1 MQNKFD
7 LEDAIIKIKET
18 AAPFQ
23 QEGLITDARTEADL
37 KNIELLKQSIEG
49 IGSSLGADLAA
60 SLPEAAQGLTEIEQ
74 LGADVFTSITGNLK
88 SGIKGLIDGT
98 KDLNDVLSD
107 LLSSLADLA
116 LNFAFNALGR
126 GIGIPGFA
134 DGGRPEPGK
143 VSIIGEEGPELFVPD
158 SAGTVIPNDFF
169 EDARNALGDSAGS
182 DSGDNA
188 EAFAVANA
196 AVARNSQTINN
207 RQSTTNQE
215 NSFNSFAEAMMKPGQ
230 STVKFETVN
239 VGDMPMVTRDE
250 ALRIGAQSAK
260 AAEAAVFN
268 ALKNKPS
275 IRRSVGIG

>member
-1 MQNKFD
+1 M
-7 LEDAIIKIKET
+7 
-18 AAPFQ
+18 
-23 QEGLITDARTEADL
+23 
-37 KNIELLKQSIEG
+37 
-49 IGSSLGADLAA
+49 
-60 SLPEAAQGLTEIEQ
+60 
-74 LGADVFTSITGNLK
+74 
-88 SGIKGLIDGT
+88 
-98 KDLNDVLSD
+98 
-107 LLSSLADLA
+107 
-116 LNFAFNALGR
+116 
-126 GIGIPGFA
+126 
-134 DGGRPEPGK
+134 
-143 VSIIGEEGPELFVPD
+143 FVPD

-196 AVARNSQTINN
+196 AVAKNSQTINN

-260 AAEAAVFN
+260 AAEERVTVVRDERVMYY
-268 ALKNKPS
+268 P
-275 IRRSVGIG
+275 